1 MSEHH
6 RAVLGVGP
14 GAGADEIRA
23 AYRSAAKRAHPDRGG
38 SSEAFQRVRT
48 AADVLLAQLEAGHP
62 ANAGRRRAADDLAS
76 RKGHW
81 WAVSAELR
89 DIWGLTGDPAV
100 AIAPQKIGLT
110 PFVNDL
116 RLNLPAYDWLIRS
129 VGPRGEGWDFHS
141 AGSVTRIFFRSADDA
156 SLFQMRF
163 F

>member
-1 MSEHH
+1 MSAHH

-38 SSEAFQRVRT
+38 SSEAFRRVRM
-48 AADVLLAQLEAGHP
+48 AADVLLAQLEAGHSFSP
-62 ANAGRRRAADDLAS
+62 GRRRGDDDRAS

-89 DIWGLTGDPAV
+89 DIWGLTGEPV
-100 AIAPQKIGLT
+100 TVIAPQKIGLS
-110 PFVNDL
+110 PFITDL
-116 RLNLPAYDWLIRS
+116 GLNLPAYDWLVRTI
-129 VGPRGEGWDFHS
+129 GPRGEGWDFHIT
-141 AGSVTRIFFRSADDA
+141 GSVTRMFFRDGDDA
-156 SLFQMRF
+156 RLFQMRF